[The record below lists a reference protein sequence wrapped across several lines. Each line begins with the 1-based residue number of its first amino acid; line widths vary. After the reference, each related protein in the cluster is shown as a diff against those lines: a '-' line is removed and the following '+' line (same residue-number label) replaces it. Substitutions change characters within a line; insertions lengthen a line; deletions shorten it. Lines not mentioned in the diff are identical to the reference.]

1 MSNMW
6 FVILLLITA
15 ALQLLQLAIIE
26 YINYRKEVKHE
37 KVSNR
42 QT

>member
-6 FVILLLITA
+6 FVIFILITA

-37 KVSNR
+37 KIQKR
-42 QT
+42 QN

>member
-6 FVILLLITA
+6 FVIFILITA

-37 KVSNR
+37 KIQNR
-42 QT
+42 QN